1 MFVFQLLYQIFEE
14 FSDRFSSVQ
23 GVVRYNN
30 YLMIGSAFASLLAA
44 VSTLSVVVEPSMM
57 LSAPRGAQ
65 HVEMLSLSLKA
76 DCTGDIAVEELRLRR
91 RGLGFATDIAAVYAE
106 MHGLRVSNSA
116 TVARDGSIDLR
127 LSDVVVDACGSM
139 DLTVFMDLSAEANV
153 ASEHRIELR
162 GQDAVTA
169 PGVAVKLMSVPASA
183 RNVRTAGDTTGSVS
197 VEYLRLLKPVRYGT
211 QRVVVRLKLSV
222 SGNRAQEVCR
232 IVFTNAGSAKNMDLR
247 NISLRDSRGQRL
259 STTVDHL
266 QGDRVAIL
274 LDPPLR
280 IERGGT
286 KTVELT
292 ADVMASVRKTLRFLI
307 DEPGDIITKEVRGR
321 R

>member
-1 MFVFQLLYQIFEE
+1 MIAAT
-14 FSDRFSSVQ
+14 FSS
-23 GVVRYNN
+23 
-30 YLMIGSAFASLLAA
+30 LLVAA
-44 VSTLSVVVEPSMM
+44 STLTVAVEPSMT

-65 HVEMLSLSLKA
+65 HVEMLGLSLKA
-76 DCTGDIAVEELRLRR
+76 DCTGDIAVEEVRLRR

-106 MHGLRVSNSA
+106 MEGLRVSNSA
-116 TVARDGSIDLR
+116 TAARDGSIDLR
-127 LSDVVVDACGSM
+127 LSRVAVDACGSAN
-139 DLTVFMDLSAEANV
+139 LTIFMDLSAEADV

-169 PGVAVKLMSVPASA
+169 PGVAVKLSSVPASV
-183 RNVRTAGDTTGSVS
+183 RTVRTAGDTTGSVA

-211 QRVVVRLKLSV
+211 RRVVARLKLSV
-222 SGNRAQEVCR
+222 SGNRAQEIRR

-247 NISLRDSRGQRL
+247 MISLRDARGQRL
-259 STTVDHL
+259 SSTVDHL
-266 QGDRVAIL
+266 QGDRVVIL

-286 KTVELT
+286 RTVELT
-292 ADVMASVRKTLRFLI
+292 ADVMASVRKTVRLLI
-307 DEPGDIITKEVRGR
+307 EEPGDLISEEARGR

>member
-1 MFVFQLLYQIFEE
+1 
-14 FSDRFSSVQ
+14 
-23 GVVRYNN
+23 
-30 YLMIGSAFASLLAA
+30 MIAATFASVLAA
-44 VSTLSVVVEPSMM
+44 ASTLTVAVQPSMT

-76 DCTGDIAVEELRLRR
+76 DCTGDIAVEELRLQR

-106 MHGLRVSNSA
+106 VEGLRVSNSA
-116 TVARDGSIDLR
+116 TVARNGSIDLR
-127 LSDVVVDACGSM
+127 LSGVAVDACGST

-153 ASEHRIELR
+153 ASEHRMELR

-169 PGVAVKLMSVPASA
+169 PGAHVQLSSVPASA
-183 RNVRTAGDTTGSVS
+183 RTVRTAGDTTGSVA

-211 QRVVVRLKLSV
+211 QRVVARLKLSV
-222 SGNRAQEVCR
+222 SGNRAQEIRR

-247 NISLRDSRGQRL
+247 KIALRDARGQRL
-259 STTVDHL
+259 SSTVDHL
-266 QGDRVAIL
+266 QGDRVVIL

-307 DEPGDIITKEVRGR
+307 EEPGDIITKEVRGR
-321 R
+321 S